1 MLTTDQK
8 GAIAEAEIAAAA
20 IKLGIGVYKPMFEGG
35 RYDLIFEL
43 GSTLMRIQ
51 CKWARREGE
60 VVMVRCYSCRRGRD
74 GMIVRK
80 YTAAEV
86 DAIAAYCPENDR
98 CYLLPTSLFCSRRL
112 VHLRLARSR
121 NNQRSGINWADDFEF
136 EARLKALSGP

>member
-1 MLTTDQK
+1 
-8 GAIAEAEIAAAA
+8 
-20 IKLGIGVYKPMFEGG
+20 MFEGG
-35 RYDLIFEL
+35 RYDLIFEV

-60 VVMVRCYSCRRGRD
+60 VVVVRCYSCRRGRD

-86 DAIAAYCPENDR
+86 DAIAAYCPQTDR

-112 VHLRLARSR
+112 VHLRIAPSR
-121 NNQRSGINWADDFEF
+121 NNQRSGINWADAFGF
-136 EARLKALSGP
+136 EA